1 MSGTGGCLL
10 LALML
15 LCWPTCAESSS
26 GQHGLRGADASD
38 SNPRP
43 DGGAP
48 PRRRH
53 RLQHRSGGEVHVEH
67 AAVAA
72 RHLVTMFLALDV
84 RSLNTALL
92 GWFRGGVAAAL
103 GVPVD
108 LVHINAVDEEKN
120 GVELFVSSE
129 RPDAPEPRPARDV
142 VRSLDAR
149 VLHRHLAHFGIT
161 EVSSEKNVLEGA
173 PREHAQSQECFSAG
187 ILIFAIFIMA
197 FVSLTLFYRL
207 KATLKS
213 QPKAPPPHF
222 TTQARPRGRPIAGA
236 RPLPA
241 PAPPPP
247 PQPSPAPSSEVDL
260 TPSMSVAPVT
270 NEPEP
275 CVSPFRMKAASRL
288 QERRGSNVALVLD
301 TSAPGSGAAATPPG
315 EEAAREYLVAAGRAL
330 TPQRLRALVKDVRT
344 LHAEFSEIPMN
355 FTDPKRVDVPNH
367 GSKNRYETILP
378 RDGNVCIKMSCAC
391 LMPDP
396 HSRVV
401 LRSPLSTYINANYIR
416 GYLGDERAFIA
427 TQGPLAN
434 TVDDFWLMAWQE
446 AAPAIVMITKLKEKN
461 EKCALYWPER
471 SGVYGDVHVEVNG
484 VRECRHYTAR
494 RITLKHGP
502 RTHALLHYWFTSWPD
517 HKTPDAASPLLRLM
531 DDVEEARRGAAPG
544 PVIVHCSSVTCLAS
558 KALKLFGFDSTLAFF
573 FSAGIG
579 RTGCFIAA
587 SVGARQ
593 LAAEGAVDV
602 LAITCRLRLD
612 RGGMIQTAE
621 QYHFV
626 HRALSLY
633 ERRRGDLTCGGG
645 AC

>member
-378 RDGNVCIKMSCAC
+378 N
-391 LMPDP
+391 P

-544 PVIVHCSSVTCLAS
+544 PVIVHCS
-558 KALKLFGFDSTLAFF
+558 
-573 FSAGIG
+573 AGIG